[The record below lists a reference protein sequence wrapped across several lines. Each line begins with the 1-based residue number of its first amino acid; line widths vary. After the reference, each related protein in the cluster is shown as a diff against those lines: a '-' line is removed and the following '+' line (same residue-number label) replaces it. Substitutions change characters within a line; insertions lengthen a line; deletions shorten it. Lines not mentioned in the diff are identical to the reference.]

1 MAEKPRE
8 DSRASSGIAK
18 RPVSSLAKSMASLG
32 TANAERTSGLKSS
45 KHMIGKKLTPISE
58 ATKSLQENAS
68 PQKDETK
75 ENTATAEP
83 VSPPPPKEAEWN
95 QTFLDVSKWISFYV
109 LTDCP
114 IEFLSI
120 YWQIRSIILFFDLI

>member
-83 VSPPPPKEAEWN
+83 VSPPPPKEAE
-95 QTFLDVSKWISFYV
+95 
-109 LTDCP
+109 
-114 IEFLSI
+114 
-120 YWQIRSIILFFDLI
+120 